1 MNEEKTEKKI
11 PQPELEVIRWPEE
24 DIISCT

>member
-11 PQPELEVIRWPEE
+11 PQPELEVIRWQTE